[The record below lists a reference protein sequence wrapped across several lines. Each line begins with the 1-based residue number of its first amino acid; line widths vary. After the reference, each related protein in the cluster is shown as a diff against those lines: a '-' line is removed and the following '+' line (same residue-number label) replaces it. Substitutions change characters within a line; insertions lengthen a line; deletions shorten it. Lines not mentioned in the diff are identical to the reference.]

1 MKIIIIGAQAA
12 GASAAAKAKRI
23 NPEATI
29 RIYEKSD
36 IVSFG
41 ACGLPYFIGDHFSD
55 ANEMISRTPQ
65 QFEKDGID
73 IKILHEVVAIDTLSK
88 KLKIKDL
95 INGHSFEDTYDKLL
109 LAVGASPI
117 IPPFSNDKLKNIFT
131 LRDIYDGQ
139 AIKKT
144 LNDAQVNN
152 IIVVGAGYIGL
163 ELVESLV
170 ALNKKVKLIQLDNR
184 VLVDAFDAQITDII
198 AENIKQYCDLHL
210 QEKVLGFGG
219 QDKVTHVI
227 TDKDQYPADMV
238 IIATGVKPNSSIYNN
253 LGINT
258 LKNGA
263 IITDALGQTNIR
275 DIYAAGDCAALY
287 HKVSHDMVYIPL
299 ATGANKL
306 GKVVGENLAGGHCQ
320 FPGTLGTSALKVFDI
335 EAGRTGITEND
346 AKKAAIA
353 YKTVVV
359 KDKNHS
365 NYVAGQTSIT
375 AKLIYHADTRIIL
388 GGQIAGGVG
397 SALRVNVLAT
407 AIWAKMTIDEL
418 TMLDFLY
425 APPFSR
431 PWDVLNIAGSIAK

>member
-95 INGHSFEDTYDKLL
+95 TNGHCFEDTYDKLL

-170 ALNKKVKLIQLDNR
+170 ALNKKIKLIQLDDR

>member
-170 ALNKKVKLIQLDNR
+170 ALNKKVKLIQLDDR

>member
-55 ANEMISRTPQ
+55 ANEMISRPPQ

-95 INGHSFEDTYDKLL
+95 TNGHCFEDTYDKLL

-170 ALNKKVKLIQLDNR
+170 ALNKKVNLIQLDDR

>member
-95 INGHSFEDTYDKLL
+95 TNGHSFEDTYDKLL

-170 ALNKKVKLIQLDNR
+170 ALNKKVKLIQLDDR

-227 TDKDQYPADMV
+227 TDKGQYPADMV

-253 LGINT
+253 LGIST

-263 IITDALGQTNIR
+263 IITDALGQTNIC

-375 AKLIYHADTRIIL
+375 AKLIYHAETRIIL

-397 SALRVNVLAT
+397 AALRVNVLAT

>member
-95 INGHSFEDTYDKLL
+95 TNGHCFEDTYDKLL

-170 ALNKKVKLIQLDNR
+170 ALNKKVKLIQLDDR

-227 TDKDQYPADMV
+227 TDKGQYPADMV

-253 LGINT
+253 LGIST

-263 IITDALGQTNIR
+263 IITDALGQTNIC

-287 HKVSHDMVYIPL
+287 HEVSHDMVYIPL

-375 AKLIYHADTRIIL
+375 AKLIYHAETRIIL

-397 SALRVNVLAT
+397 AALRVNVLAT

>member
-95 INGHSFEDTYDKLL
+95 TNGHCFEDTYDKLL

-131 LRDIYDGQ
+131 LRDLYDGQ

-170 ALNKKVKLIQLDNR
+170 ALNKKVKLIQLDDR

-227 TDKDQYPADMV
+227 TDKNQYPADMV

-253 LGINT
+253 LGIST

-263 IITDALGQTNIR
+263 IITDALGQTNIC

-375 AKLIYHADTRIIL
+375 AKLIYHAETRIIL

-397 SALRVNVLAT
+397 AALRVNVLAT

>member
-95 INGHSFEDTYDKLL
+95 INGHCFEDTYDKLL

-131 LRDIYDGQ
+131 LRDLYDGQ

-170 ALNKKVKLIQLDNR
+170 ALNKKVKLIQLDDR

-253 LGINT
+253 LGIST

-263 IITDALGQTNIR
+263 IITDALGQTNIC

-375 AKLIYHADTRIIL
+375 AKLIYHAETRIIL

-397 SALRVNVLAT
+397 AALRVNVLAT

>member
-95 INGHSFEDTYDKLL
+95 TNGHCFEDTYDKLL

-170 ALNKKVKLIQLDNR
+170 ALNKKVNLIQLDDR